1 MYISIDMDALR
12 FLHKHQDQE
21 VVSAISW
28 LECGQHVSIR
38 IDNIEGEHFLRGVAH
53 GDLCHLYQNITG
65 DNFHEQQWGDRAD
78 QFRERLREAA
88 RNVAATVALA
98 DEALAQ
104 ADLVDDK
111 LHAGERFKY
120 ALGSRVPAQAQE
132 LFPLQPVPLA
142 PTQITAADARAA
154 GIKQMRQQREEA
166 ERQGA
171 FLPGAQPD
179 HDHTVV
185 TEHAPPAAPEQPK
198 LAKARTGSVQP
209 VVFAAAKA
217 AWEARAPGVTW
228 DQLRPELAKK
238 LEADGFHPT
247 TVRIKLSK
255 WAKENGIG
263 G

>member
-28 LECGQHVSIR
+28 LECGQSVSIR
-38 IDNIEGEHFLRGVAH
+38 IDNIEGENFLRGVAH
-53 GDLCHLYQNITG
+53 GDLCHLYQNLTG
-65 DNFHEQQWGDRAD
+65 DDFHEQQWGDRAD

-88 RNVAATVALA
+88 RNVTPTVALA
-98 DEALAQ
+98 DEVLAQ
-104 ADLVDDK
+104 ADLVDDR

-132 LFPLQPVPLA
+132 LFPLPPVPLA
-142 PTQITAADARAA
+142 PTQITAADARARE
-154 GIKQMRQQREEA
+154 IKRLRQEREDL

-171 FLPGAQPD
+171 DLPTAQGD
-179 HDHTVV
+179 HGVV
-185 TEHAPPAAPEQPK
+185 TEPDAPPALERAP
-198 LAKARTGSVQP
+198 AKARTGSVQP

-217 AWEARAPGVTW
+217 AWEARAPGTTW

-247 TVRIKLSK
+247 TIRIKLAK
-255 WAKENGIG
+255 WAKENGI
-263 G
+263 